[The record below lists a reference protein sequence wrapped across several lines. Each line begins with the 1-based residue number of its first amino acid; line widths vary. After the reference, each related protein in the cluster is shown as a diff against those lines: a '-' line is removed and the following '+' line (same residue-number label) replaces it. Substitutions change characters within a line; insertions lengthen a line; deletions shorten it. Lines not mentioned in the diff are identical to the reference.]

1 MRGLQVLLPPSS
13 FFVKFVVSRGDGW
26 SACVCVE
33 LVAEEKSR
41 RHLANA
47 EATLLDRARTQARMA
62 DELMPMQAR
71 DGFDLQL
78 LVEAKSHSDRYPVSH
93 LHAAL

>member
-1 MRGLQVLLPPSS
+1 
-13 FFVKFVVSRGDGW
+13 
-26 SACVCVE
+26 
-33 LVAEEKSR
+33 
-41 RHLANA
+41 
-47 EATLLDRARTQARMA
+47 
-62 DELMPMQAR
+62 MQAR